1 MLDFEPVRAKRT
13 TIQELAAPL
22 SLDDLRTL
30 TNEMVDQMLELIA
43 GCEDDDV
50 TIPPVDPAANDA
62 HAATSE
68 EVNMPWT
75 LGHVI
80 VHTTSSSE
88 EAAFLAAELARGVIF
103 HGRSRYEIPWTEMTT
118 IEGCRE
124 RLEESRRLRL
134 ASLEMWP
141 EPPHLDNTC
150 EIIPGWAPFNPLE
163 RFVFGLMH
171 DDSHLGQIAEI
182 TRQAVEA
189 RHSL

>member
-1 MLDFEPVRAKRT
+1 MLDFEPVRAKRM

-22 SLDDLRTL
+22 SLDDLRIL
-30 TNEMVDQMLELIA
+30 TNEMVDRMLELIA

-50 TIPPVDPAANDA
+50 VMPPIDPAANDV
-62 HAATSE
+62 HAATPE
-68 EVNMPWT
+68 EVHMPWT

-80 VHTTSSSE
+80 VHTTASSE
-88 EAAFLAAELARGVIF
+88 EAAFLAAELARGVIT
-103 HGRSRYEIPWTEMTT
+103 HGRSRYEMPWPEMTT
-118 IEGCRE
+118 IAGCCH

-141 EPPHLDNTC
+141 DPPHLDNTC
-150 EIIPGWAPFNPLE
+150 EIIPGWAPFNPLD

-182 TRQAVEA
+182 VRQAVEA